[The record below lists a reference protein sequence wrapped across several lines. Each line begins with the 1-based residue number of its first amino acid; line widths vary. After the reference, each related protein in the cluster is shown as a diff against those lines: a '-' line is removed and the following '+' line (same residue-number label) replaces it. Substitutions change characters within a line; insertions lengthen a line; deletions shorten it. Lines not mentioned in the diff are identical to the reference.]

1 MYYDRSAGHHKPPS
15 IQINYCV
22 GEKHS
27 ISLDETEVPVSDFI
41 ISALSE
47 YGKIQIDWTHALS
60 PTTRARA
67 YVISSIEEYSDRIS
81 RSFLPWYKNGK
92 GPYDLD
98 AENYTVEDK
107 TLTLTKEE
115 VESFTQRVGP
125 GLLVTT
131 AYETG
136 LNARLIVDGCKR
148 SCAIQNKINNGHKFP
163 PITVI
168 ECYGPDV
175 ANSFPTDFSHVIRR
189 FIRK

>member
-1 MYYDRSAGHHKPPS
+1 LFAFASPPS
-15 IQINYCV
+15 NQINYCV
-22 GEKHS
+22 GEKQNN
-27 ISLDETEVPVSDFI
+27 SLDETEIPVSDFI

-47 YGKIQIDWTHALS
+47 HGKIQIEWTHAL
-60 PTTRARA
+60 PLTTRVRA
-67 YVISSIEEYSDRIS
+67 YVMSSIEKYSDRIS

-107 TLTLTKEE
+107 TQTLTKEE
-115 VESFTQRVGP
+115 VESFTQRVGSAV
-125 GLLVTT
+125 LVTT
-131 AYETG
+131 AYRTG
-136 LNARLIVDGCKR
+136 LNMRLIVDGSKR

-163 PITVI
+163 PVTVI

-175 ANSFPTDFSHVIRR
+175 ANSFPTDFSHIIRR

>member
-1 MYYDRSAGHHKPPS
+1 M
-15 IQINYCV
+15 
-22 GEKHS
+22 
-27 ISLDETEVPVSDFI
+27 DETEIPVSDFI

-47 YGKIQIDWTHALS
+47 YGKIQVKWTHALS

-107 TLTLTKEE
+107 TLTLTKDE

-131 AYETG
+131 AYEAG
-136 LNARLIVDGCKR
+136 LNARL
-148 SCAIQNKINNGHKFP
+148 
-163 PITVI
+163 
-168 ECYGPDV
+168 
-175 ANSFPTDFSHVIRR
+175 
-189 FIRK
+189 

>member
-1 MYYDRSAGHHKPPS
+1 
-15 IQINYCV
+15 
-22 GEKHS
+22 
-27 ISLDETEVPVSDFI
+27 LDETEIPVSDFI
-41 ISALSE
+41 VSALSE
-47 YGKIQIDWTHALS
+47 YGKIQVEWTYALP

-67 YVISSIEEYSDRIS
+67 YVISSPENYNDRIS

-92 GPYDLD
+92 RPYDLD

-131 AYETG
+131 AYVTG
-136 LNARLIVDGCKR
+136 LDARLIVDGCKR
-148 SCAIQNKINNGHKFP
+148 SCAIQNKINDGQKFP
-163 PITVI
+163 PVTVI

-175 ANSFPTDFSHVIRR
+175 ANSFPTDFSHIIRR

>member
-1 MYYDRSAGHHKPPS
+1 M
-15 IQINYCV
+15 
-22 GEKHS
+22 
-27 ISLDETEVPVSDFI
+27 DETEVPVSDFI

-148 SCAIQNKINNGHKFP
+148 SCAIQKKVWVEGCLTSIAA
-163 PITVI
+163 
-168 ECYGPDV
+168 ECT
-175 ANSFPTDFSHVIRR
+175 F
-189 FIRK
+189 

>member
-1 MYYDRSAGHHKPPS
+1 M
-15 IQINYCV
+15 
-22 GEKHS
+22 E
-27 ISLDETEVPVSDFI
+27 ETEIPISDFI
-41 ISALSE
+41 VSALSD
-47 YGKIQIDWTHALS
+47 YAKIQIEWTYTLP

-67 YVISSIEEYSDRIS
+67 YVIRSIENYNDRIS
-81 RSFLPWYKNGK
+81 KSFLTRYKNGK

-107 TLTLTKEE
+107 TLTLTKGE

-131 AYETG
+131 VYMTG
-136 LNARLIVDGCKR
+136 LNKRLIVDACKR
-148 SCAIQNKINNGHKFP
+148 SCAIQNKINNGHEFP

-175 ANSFPTDFSHVIRR
+175 ANSFPTDFSHIIRR
-189 FIRK
+189 SRSGHIV